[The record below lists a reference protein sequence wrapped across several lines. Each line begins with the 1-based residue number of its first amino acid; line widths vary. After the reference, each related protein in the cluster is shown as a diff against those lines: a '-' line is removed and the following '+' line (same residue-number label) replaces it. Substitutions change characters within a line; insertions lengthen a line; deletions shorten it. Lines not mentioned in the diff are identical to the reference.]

1 MKRRVIAIVLVLAL
15 MMTTTVF
22 ASDASE
28 SRSTT
33 LPEQAIKNYDLL
45 FAGKG
50 EVYDSFGNVITQQF
64 IVENISLYSSGNY
77 DAIRQSCYN
86 MNVSRIHVHE
96 SNIVQPS
103 SRAFLEIEYEDTI
116 THYITQPEPP
126 FEGKEWEINVTAHG
140 TYIYQDSYQYIYN
153 FPEPWISYSF
163 WGEGALFSAY
173 VTENRI
179 TTPRLN
185 SDKSAASFTVETY
198 HCVDGPVPGLD
209 TVTYTLGPFYTESDF
224 VIEGL

>member
-64 IVENISLYSSGNY
+64 IVEKACNFCNFINGE
-77 DAIRQSCYN
+77 RQ
-86 MNVSRIHVHE
+86 
-96 SNIVQPS
+96 
-103 SRAFLEIEYEDTI
+103 
-116 THYITQPEPP
+116 
-126 FEGKEWEINVTAHG
+126 K
-140 TYIYQDSYQYIYN
+140 
-153 FPEPWISYSF
+153 
-163 WGEGALFSAY
+163 
-173 VTENRI
+173 
-179 TTPRLN
+179 
-185 SDKSAASFTVETY
+185 
-198 HCVDGPVPGLD
+198 
-209 TVTYTLGPFYTESDF
+209 
-224 VIEGL
+224 